1 MKMLNRKPGGPAG
14 FARRYLDR
22 LSDLLKSI
30 DTEEVGRVAGVL
42 AEARRRGRR
51 IFLIGNGG
59 SAATA
64 SHMANDLGI
73 GCKEHA
79 GRRFQTISLTD
90 NVPVMTAIANDS
102 GYDEVFVG
110 QLEYLLS
117 PRDVVVAIS
126 ASGNSPN
133 VVRAVRYAARK
144 KAVTVGFVGFDGG
157 ALRRLCD
164 HVVWV
169 KTPKGEYGP
178 VEDIH
183 MVLDH
188 LLMSYLKSSSR
199 SD

>member
-1 MKMLNRKPGGPAG
+1 MNRNNRKAGGAAD

-22 LSDLLKSI
+22 LAGLLQSI
-30 DTEEVGRVAGVL
+30 DTEEVGKVAGVL
-42 AEARRRGRR
+42 EEARRRGRK

-73 GCKEHA
+73 GCKEHT

-90 NVPVMTAIANDS
+90 NVPVMTAIANDY

-117 PRDVVVAIS
+117 PRDVVIAIS
-126 ASGNSPN
+126 ASGNSSN

-144 KAVTVGFVGFDGG
+144 NAVTVGFVGFDGG

-183 MVLDH
+183 MILDH

-199 SD
+199 HA